1 MMGYF
6 DPGSGSFIL
15 QLLIAAILVGCPV
28 LFIGLLFFIYR
39 VRKRDASRKS
49 EEEPII
55 TDEVE

>member
-1 MMGYF
+1 MGYF

-15 QLLIAAILVGCPV
+15 QLLIAAILGSPV

-39 VRKRDASRKS
+39 VRKRDARRKS